1 MVYKLSEFFV
11 EVYYTCDELIS
22 SRIQIF
28 LFWILFKHV
37 QINFHELKEKE
48 KYLTIMNI

>member
-28 LFWILFKHV
+28 LSILEDGV
-37 QINFHELKEKE
+37 TPQSYRRLRPE
-48 KYLTIMNI
+48 